1 MLKKINKENAVKVIN
16 LVKKNK
22 KEIAVGALVVAA
34 NIAGVMIGVALY
46 NEFADDHTQNDE
58 PEAAWLIVEAESEE
72 EIQQEVAEN

>member
-22 KEIAVGALVVAA
+22 KEIAVGTLVVAA

-46 NEFADDHTQNDE
+46 NEFADHTQNDE
-58 PEAAWLIVEAESEE
+58 SEVAGLIEAESEE

>member
-46 NEFADDHTQNDE
+46 NEFADHTQNDE
-58 PEAAWLIVEAESEE
+58 SEVAGLIEAESEE

>member
-46 NEFADDHTQNDE
+46 NEFADHTQNDE
-58 PEAAWLIVEAESEE
+58 PEVAGMIEGGETEEVETEQEAA
-72 EIQQEVAEN
+72 